1 MRYSVG
7 WYVGPVPD
15 LQLGEVRF
23 FDPMGQEITI
33 LKATNPF
40 GVQNAPREAPSSVID
55 GDNMTKWYDGNAGL
69 QTEGCT
75 TCMQSILM
83 LCIAFFE
90 FQSVLF
96 TAPYLELAA
105 SREELVNKAGRFLT
119 YLLVLFSFKGTL
131 GLDVS

>member
-1 MRYSVG
+1 MAVQVLTA
-7 WYVGPVPD
+7 YVLNG
-15 LQLGEVRF
+15 F
-23 FDPMGQEITI
+23 T
-33 LKATNPF
+33 AYPF
-40 GVQNAPREAPSSVID
+40 
-55 GDNMTKWYDGNAGL
+55 
-69 QTEGCT
+69 
-75 TCMQSILM
+75 MQSILM